1 MKKIFSLLSLMLPIL
16 FFSSCNSGGS
26 GEVYTIKMRLNK
38 GDKFVQHIKT
48 NMEMNSMMKTST
60 EATSL
65 FEVIK
70 SDDAEKE
77 IQLTFKKMDQQIDMN
92 ALKSMHQKN
101 DSTMNIKQDSILN
114 KMKNNFEGKSVF
126 IKLNKDNHVTMV
138 SGMDSMVNNS
148 FIDSAQKQIIQKM
161 FSKDQFN
168 NLLGMMFD
176 MYPKKP
182 VRIGDNWTSETSM
195 NMSGFAMK
203 INNRYT
209 LNSVKNGI
217 GEIAIDGTVNSDGS
231 MNKNTEG
238 LKMNMSGG
246 QKGIYTIK
254 METSYLQTGSYKM
267 NMKIEMEILGKKMPM
282 TMKGDYIMQAE

>member
-1 MKKIFSLLSLMLPIL
+1 MK
-16 FFSSCNSGGS
+16 
-26 GEVYTIKMRLNK
+26 LNK
-38 GDKFVQHIKT
+38 GDKFVQHIMT

-92 ALKSMHQKN
+92 ALKSMHQKK

-176 MYPKKP
+176 MYPK
-182 VRIGDNWTSETSM
+182 NLLELET
-195 NMSGFAMK
+195 A
-203 INNRYT
+203 
-209 LNSVKNGI
+209 
-217 GEIAIDGTVNSDGS
+217 
-231 MNKNTEG
+231 G
-238 LKMNMSGG
+238 L
-246 QKGIYTIK
+246 
-254 METSYLQTGSYKM
+254 
-267 NMKIEMEILGKKMPM
+267 PRHR
-282 TMKGDYIMQAE
+282 